1 MKNITLI
8 LVLAITFLSSC
19 EKEIPPVTT
28 NTNSTTTP
36 VVKDITV
43 EYTIYAASGNF
54 DLVYVTMV
62 DGALT
67 EQSERL
73 TKMNHTITFNTK
85 SQQLISVK
93 ARNTSPSH
101 DEVSVSIYVDGNLF
115 QSNSTTTLNAWAEA
129 SGRPF

>member
-1 MKNITLI
+1 MKNITII
-8 LVLAITFLSSC
+8 LALAVAFLSSC

-36 VVKDITV
+36 AIKDITV
-43 EYTIYAASGNF
+43 EYSIYAASGNF

-62 DGALT
+62 DGVLK

-73 TKMNHTITFNTK
+73 TKMNHSITFTTK

-101 DEVSVSIYVDGNLF
+101 DEVTVSIYVDGNLF
-115 QSNSTTTLNAWAEA
+115 KSNSTTTINAWAVA
-129 SGRPF
+129 SGKPF

>member
-1 MKNITLI
+1 MKNIILI

-36 VVKDITV
+36 SIKDITV
-43 EYTIYAASGNF
+43 EYTVYAASGNF
-54 DLVYVTMV
+54 DLVYITMV
-62 DGALT
+62 DGILT
-67 EQSERL
+67 EKFERM
-73 TKMNHTITFNTK
+73 TKISHSITFNTK

-93 ARNTSPSH
+93 ARNTNPSH
-101 DEVSVSIYVDGNLF
+101 HEVGVTINVDGNLF